1 MSEERDL
8 FLVLLHTGFDR
19 SDIIRSAL
27 MFSMLAAAMDQDTVL
42 YCVQAGAD
50 VMVEG
55 AGIAYRGLFLL
66 DKDHVVRHQVVNDL
80 PLGRNVSETLRMVDA
95 LQFTEQYGEVCPA
108 NWNQGDKSMKPN
120 KEGLEEF
127 FK

>member
-55 AGIAYRGLFLL
+55 AAEENDTSKPGAPTIRQRMNEALEAG
-66 DKDHVVRHQVVNDL
+66 VR
-80 PLGRNVSETLRMVDA
+80 
-95 LQFTEQYGEVCPA
+95 FEVCEQTA
-108 NWNQGDKSMKPN
+108 NVRNIKAKDLI
-120 KEGLEEF
+120 EGAILMGGAKLIDYAIEAKGQLVF
-127 FK
+127 

>member
-1 MSEERDL
+1 MSEKNNL

-50 VMVEG
+50 VMVKG
-55 AGIAYRGLFLL
+55 AAEANDTSKPGAPTIRQRMDEALEAG
-66 DKDHVVRHQVVNDL
+66 VR
-80 PLGRNVSETLRMVDA
+80 
-95 LQFTEQYGEVCPA
+95 FEVCEQTA
-108 NWNQGDKSMKPN
+108 NVRNIKAEDLIDGAILMGGAKLIDYAIEANGQ
-120 KEGLEEF
+120 LVF
-127 FK
+127 

>member
-1 MSEERDL
+1 MSEENNL

-27 MFSMLAAAMDQDTVL
+27 MFSTLAAAMDQEVVL

-55 AGIAYRGLFLL
+55 AAEANDNSKPGAPTIRQRMNEALEAG
-66 DKDHVVRHQVVNDL
+66 VR
-80 PLGRNVSETLRMVDA
+80 
-95 LQFTEQYGEVCPA
+95 FEVCEQTA
-108 NWNQGDKSMKPN
+108 NVRNIKAEDLIPGAILMGGAKLIDYAIQAKGQ
-120 KEGLEEF
+120 LVF
-127 FK
+127 

>member
-1 MSEERDL
+1 MSEEKDL

-50 VMVEG
+50 VMVKGQAEANDNSKPG
-55 AGIAYRGLFLL
+55 APTIMQRLNEALEAG
-66 DKDHVVRHQVVNDL
+66 VR
-80 PLGRNVSETLRMVDA
+80 
-95 LQFTEQYGEVCPA
+95 FEVCEQTA
-108 NWNQGDKSMKPN
+108 NVRNITAENLIPGAKLMGGAKLIDYA
-120 KEGLEEF
+120 KEAKGQLVF
-127 FK
+127 